1 MPPVG
6 QLRVT
11 FFKMCACRHL
21 STRSLLTGAFKDQAA
36 SQRRFCRNKF
46 QFYSDHQTWPPCL
59 RPAAGL
65 AAVELG
71 WYRHVSAELAWPRS
85 LGWQLTDSLPSKLAW
100 TRTREVRAPYS
111 DDSLWQHTSR
121 HSIFPLLHLHMTRNG

>member
-1 MPPVG
+1 M
-6 QLRVT
+6 
-11 FFKMCACRHL
+11 
-21 STRSLLTGAFKDQAA
+21 A
-36 SQRRFCRNKF
+36 SM
-46 QFYSDHQTWPPCL
+46 SEASSW
-59 RPAAGL
+59 AGGV

-111 DDSLWQHTSR
+111 DDSLSQHTSR
-121 HSIFPLLHLHMTRNG
+121 LSISLYTCPGMK